1 MPRRTDIS
9 SILVIG
15 AGPIAIGQAAVD
27 YSGTRAAKT
36 LGALLLAA
44 SLTSCTESA
53 PADPGAWLGEA
64 CGVPDLR
71 FTQEGK
77 QISLAE
83 YQVQG
88 TIRTEEGIGTA
99 PVTDRQRLIERAMP
113 CLEREAGRR
122 GLTVYYPVV
131 NVDA

>member
-1 MPRRTDIS
+1 MSGRPPVLLAIIS
-9 SILVIG
+9 R
-15 AGPIAIGQAAVD
+15 ADKFDP
-27 YSGTRAAKT
+27 GTQAAKT

-44 SLTSCTESA
+44 LLISCTESA
-53 PADPGAWLGEA
+53 PADPSAWLGDA
-64 CGVPDLR
+64 CGVPNLS
-71 FTQEGK
+71 FTHDRRRK
-77 QISLAE
+77 QIHLAE

-99 PVTDRQRLIERAMP
+99 PVSDRQRLIERAMP

-122 GLTVYYPVV
+122 GLTVDYPVM